1 MSATTTTAFTPQ
13 GLLAFRLIF
22 GDAASLDLSG
32 RDYYVSRLASTE
44 SRGRENIARA
54 EVSFTWRLYRRH
66 AITLKFAASFRDAR
80 YPDLGDRSQ
89 DQGTVSL
96 LYTLQTS

>member
-1 MSATTTTAFTPQ
+1 V
-13 GLLAFRLIF
+13 
-22 GDAASLDLSG
+22 SG
-32 RDYYVSRLASTE
+32 RDYYVSRVASTE

-66 AITLKFAASFRDAR
+66 AITLKFVASFRDAR

-89 DQGTVSL
+89 DLGTVSV
-96 LYTLQTS
+96 LYTLLGDTRFGAVEWRDSNAGGR

>member
-1 MSATTTTAFTPQ
+1 V
-13 GLLAFRLIF
+13 
-22 GDAASLDLSG
+22 SG
-32 RDYYVSRLASTE
+32 RDYYVSRVASTE

-66 AITLKFAASFRDAR
+66 AITLKFVASFRDAR

-89 DQGTVSL
+89 DLGTVSV
-96 LYTLQTS
+96 LYTPLGDTRFGAVEWRDSNAGGR